1 MAPESRR
8 RIPIVPVS
16 SDHKKRHYNLQLAGS
31 TGEYLYLSTRLHSAV
46 TATASTGKRSR
57 RPGIGQRVVFMSSD
71 ADDACFS
78 TGIFLGTIML
88 FFGYRFY
95 KPCVFFGGFIL
106 GAVITYTYCVSTS
119 HVTAYGAGL
128 CAGVIFG
135 TLAIMFYSLGVFFL
149 GALWGIT
156 LALILNALFLS
167 RISFVICQVSI
178 CLYFS
183 SVPVQMRIVLM
194 WVSPHVRQCNTLLW
208 LAIAIFGTLFGLLSL
223 TGGNDT
229 TS

>member
-1 MAPESRR
+1 MWQSAPCMTSTYLFAREHLKLSLSQIRC
-8 RIPIVPVS
+8 RIVCRNHFWHSGDHVLLIGCILPWYAMIRHVSYVSCICFIFCVP
-16 SDHKKRHYNLQLAGS
+16 
-31 TGEYLYLSTRLHSAV
+31 
-46 TATASTGKRSR
+46 
-57 RPGIGQRVVFMSSD
+57 
-71 ADDACFS
+71 
-78 TGIFLGTIML
+78 
-88 FFGYRFY
+88 
-95 KPCVFFGGFIL
+95 
-106 GAVITYTYCVSTS
+106 
-119 HVTAYGAGL
+119 
-128 CAGVIFG
+128 
-135 TLAIMFYSLGVFFL
+135 